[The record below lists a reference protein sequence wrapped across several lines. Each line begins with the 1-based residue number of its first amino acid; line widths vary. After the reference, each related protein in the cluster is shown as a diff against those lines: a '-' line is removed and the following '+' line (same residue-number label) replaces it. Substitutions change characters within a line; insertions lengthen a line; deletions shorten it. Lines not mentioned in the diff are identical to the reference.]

1 MWATQCHKPSSW
13 GWFYTTR
20 KNCDFGFVSCVY
32 IYIYRYIGPIGFISL
47 LVLINRIHHF
57 PFLFKGTANFATEWS
72 DWAPPTNEM
81 CFPSCKTTKSHAFKC
96 SSWTIS
102 HFLLVESI
110 CYICLM
116 IKVPNLH
123 FPHLALGT
131 AAVWGTSCVNKVGP
145 NGQTKHQSKAAAT
158 CCFCFWKTTWLM
170 NPADET
176 IWVNPPQFLC
186 ESRMSD
192 RWNHG
197 WIHHVSCGKRRESH
211 GRHNWVFWNMEIF
224 TCKISPYVHI
234 QHWFMITIFMTSQQT
249 PDFGREI
256 PLLIVD

>member
-1 MWATQCHKPSSW
+1 
-13 GWFYTTR
+13 
-20 KNCDFGFVSCVY
+20 
-32 IYIYRYIGPIGFISL
+32 
-47 LVLINRIHHF
+47 
-57 PFLFKGTANFATEWS
+57 
-72 DWAPPTNEM
+72 M

-96 SSWTIS
+96 SSWVIS

-170 NPADET
+170 NPVDET

-192 RWNHG
+192 GWNHG
-197 WIHHVSCGKRRESH
+197 WTHHVSCCERRESQ
-211 GRHNWVFWNMEIF
+211 GRHNLPPRYSEYSEYGIWRYSPARYHHMDHMSIF
-224 TCKISPYVHI
+224 SIGSL
-234 QHWFMITIFMTSQQT
+234 SQFSWLPSRPQILVVKSH
-249 PDFGREI
+249 F
-256 PLLIVD
+256 